1 MSGAYIASDMW
12 EPVFDFEMTPA
23 LVADYFEPA
32 RKFAQEVLH
41 YRWMTNNASVKGVVK
56 GIQNPLGLPY
66 KSRFV
71 FNTELNDQIYCV
83 ESPDGIEPVGTGA
96 YSVFRYAEN
105 NISAGVAFQGDYKT
119 VILGFPVETLDTQEQ
134 IDCLIGEVARFFK
147 R

>member
-1 MSGAYIASDMW
+1 MKNGAKGVALIIPVSGDATK
-12 EPVFDFEMTPA
+12 E
-23 LVADYFEPA
+23 VA
-32 RKFAQEVLH
+32 QG
-41 YRWMTNNASVKGVVK
+41 MVKGVVK

-134 IDCLIGEVARFFK
+134 VDCLIGEVARFFK